1 MHTKIKSTF
10 NGLMAVFV
18 STAVILGGCKSLS
31 NSQKGVLIGAGA
43 GGAVG
48 AGVGKAAGNT
58 ALGAIIGAA
67 VGGTAGGIIG
77 KKMDKQ
83 AKELEKIDGA
93 QVERVG
99 EGINVTF
106 ESGILFGF
114 DKSQVSI
121 EAQNQLSQVAKV
133 LNDYPDT
140 DILVEGHTDAAG
152 TNEYNEG
159 LSQRRAEAVA
169 NALKTNGV
177 AASRII
183 VKWYGEDQP
192 KFPNDTPENMAKN
205 RRVELAIYANEK
217 MKEEAQREANQ

>member
-1 MHTKIKSTF
+1 MNTNIKQ
-10 NGLMAVFV
+10 NLKGLLFLFI
-18 STAVILGGCKSLS
+18 SILFIFTGCKNL
-31 NSQKGVLIGAGA
+31 NKSQKGVLIGAGA

-77 KKMDKQ
+77 RKMDKQ
-83 AKELEKIDGA
+83 AEELERIEGA

-121 EAQNQLSQVAKV
+121 EAQNQLTQLAKV

-140 DILVEGHTDAAG
+140 YVLVEGHTDAAG

-159 LSQRRAEAVA
+159 LSKRRAEAVA
-169 NALKTNGV
+169 NALKNKNV
-177 AASRII
+177 SASRII
-183 VKWYGEDQP
+183 TKWYGEDQP
-192 KFPNDTPENMAKN
+192 KFPNDNDENMAKN

-217 MKEEAQREANQ
+217 MKEEAKKEANQ